1 MVDVS
6 SVKEISKRWYPKLP
20 QYEKKGAHLA
30 LDDIIESIEELKHFK
45 KTVFI
50 PSDASSDS

>member
-1 MVDVS
+1 MFPRLRKSQKDGTQ
-6 SVKEISKRWYPKLP
+6 KLP